1 VPYHLALRNSRNRN
15 VRYQQSVCYVT
26 ILLPVR
32 ERTLIKFMQVI
43 RVRYGTDIPMALSN
57 AERQKRHRERQKQKL
72 AAAAPSMTIQYENV
86 GADLREKLYSLIH
99 AENTRR
105 EKVGRGTEQM
115 QQPTDFSRV
124 ILDIALNEDHS
135 GLADRAR
142 MILLGALCMGESS
155 EKEIREARRQKDA
168 ALAVDVPDDQADID
182 PHGHISPLEH
192 YIRVPNF
199 G

>member
-1 VPYHLALRNSRNRN
+1 
-15 VRYQQSVCYVT
+15 
-26 ILLPVR
+26 
-32 ERTLIKFMQVI
+32 
-43 RVRYGTDIPMALSN
+43 MALSN

-72 AAAAPSMTIQYENV
+72 AEVAPSVAIQYENV
-86 GADLREKLYSLIH
+86 GADLREKLYSLVNT
-99 AENTRR
+99 ENTRR
-105 EKVGRGTEQM
+105 EKISRSTELPLEQ
-115 QQPTDFSRV
+115 TDFSRV

-155 EKEIREARRQKDA
+155 EKEISEARRQKEA
-168 ALAVDVPDDQADID
+168 ALAEDAPDNQQDVE
-182 PHGHISPLEH
+182 PHGRISPLEH